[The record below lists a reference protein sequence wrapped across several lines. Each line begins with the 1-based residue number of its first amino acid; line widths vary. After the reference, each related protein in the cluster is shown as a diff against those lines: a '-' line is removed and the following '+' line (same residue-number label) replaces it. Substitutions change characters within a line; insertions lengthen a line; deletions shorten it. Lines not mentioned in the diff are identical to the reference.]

1 MKLKMFQS
9 SKLTNNISSILG
21 NEVEIKG
28 DVAVSGDLLIY
39 GKIHGDIMSRGEVIA
54 AKGSIVKGNICAVNA
69 SISGTVEGNLEIES
83 KVVLGKHSHLMGNLK
98 ATIITIEE
106 GARFDGMCSM
116 VKKNNL
122 KQASMSSSKSSSSIH
137 AANE

>member
-1 MKLKMFQS
+1 MFQS
-9 SKLTNNISSILG
+9 SKLINNISSILG

-28 DVAVSGDLLIY
+28 DVTVSGDLMIY
-39 GKIHGDIMSRGEVIA
+39 GKIHGDIMSRGEVIS
-54 AKGSIVKGNICAVNA
+54 AKGSIVKGNICAINA

-83 KVVLGKHSHLMGNLK
+83 KAVLGKHSHLMGNLK

-116 VKKNNL
+116 VKKNHL
-122 KQASMSSSKSSSSIH
+122 KQSTTSPSQSSRSIP
-137 AANE
+137 AANEQL